1 MRISGG
7 KAKGI
12 KLRIPKGSPLR
23 PAAEPVRERLFS
35 SLGDLVSGAKFLD
48 LFAGTGSYG
57 LEALS
62 RGAESGAFIEQDVH
76 TTSCIQ
82 KNLIA
87 VCKSANVSP
96 KSFEVISGDALRAK
110 PCRAG
115 PFDLIFADPPYLI
128 LTKIA
133 PKLFARLLVEGLA
146 NKSSLVIVEL
156 PGEVELDAEGW
167 QCERRLGKARKG
179 APNLAFFRP
188 TSA

>member
-62 RGAESGAFIEQDVH
+62 RGAESGAFIEQDVN
-76 TTSCIQ
+76 TASCLRN
-82 KNLIA
+82 NLTA

-96 KSFEVISGDALRAK
+96 ENFEIISGDARRVTILFQ
-110 PCRAG
+110 P
-115 PFDLIFADPPYLI
+115 PEVLILKFPTPLIRGQVILPYLHPHQ
-128 LTKIA
+128 A
-133 PKLFARLLVEGLA
+133 
-146 NKSSLVIVEL
+146 
-156 PGEVELDAEGW
+156 
-167 QCERRLGKARKG
+167 
-179 APNLAFFRP
+179 
-188 TSA
+188 

>member
-62 RGAESGAFIEQDVH
+62 RGAESGVFIEQDFN
-76 TTSCIQ
+76 TASCLRN
-82 KNLIA
+82 NLTA

-96 KSFEVISGDALRAK
+96 ESFEVIIGDVLRTIA
-110 PCRAG
+110 RQTG
-115 PFDLIFADPPYLI
+115 SFDLIFADPPYTILI
-128 LTKIA
+128 KIA
-133 PKLFARLLVEGLA
+133 PKLFARILGDGLVH
-146 NKSSLVIVEL
+146 KSSRLIFEL

-179 APNLAFFRP
+179 APTLALFRP